1 MSNANGYKAQY
12 KTTPGG
18 AWDTKLSGT
27 EHSCLLE
34 KTRLEQRYKYV
45 RVVDSDGRV
54 VA

>member
-1 MSNANGYKAQY
+1 MANANGYKAQY

-18 AWDTKLSGT
+18 SWATKLSGT

-34 KTRLEQRYKYV
+34 KARLEARYKYV
-45 RVVDSDGRV
+45 RVVDSDDRV

>member
-1 MSNANGYKAQY
+1 MSDANGFKAQY

-18 AWDTKLSGT
+18 SWNNKLSGT

-34 KTRLEQRYKYV
+34 KTRLETRYKYV
-45 RVVDSDGRV
+45 RVIDSDGRV